1 MAKIIAT
8 ELFPTQDKTKTV
20 QKTKQ
25 LLSALYYPVL
35 GIMALLACWYI
46 GVWFAVKNGLFLL
59 ADFAPI
65 PTYDA
70 LIRMAQQGILYHAI
84 TDSLG
89 RILLGIGYAIAIGLP
104 LGIALGLNHTA
115 HRITVLPIQFLRMTS
130 PLSLMPIVVMVMDTW
145 ENAIVFL
152 LAFSAIWPILL
163 STSNGVNR
171 IDKGW
176 LKVAENY
183 QVTVYKKI
191 RYVILPAIASDIF
204 AGIRLSIGVCW
215 VVLVPA
221 EFLGVTSGLGYAI
234 NDARDTLDY
243 SAMTALV
250 LIIGTT
256 GYALDTLLR
265 YLTHH
270 FSWSR

>member
-1 MAKIIAT
+1 MKNT
-8 ELFPTQDKTKTV
+8 SPLVTSFTYS
-20 QKTKQ
+20 
-25 LLSALYYPVL
+25 LL
-35 GIMALLACWYI
+35 GILALFAFWYV
-46 GVWFAVKNGLFLL
+46 GVWFAVEQGHFLFE
-59 ADFAPI
+59 DFAPA

-70 LIRMAQQGILYHAI
+70 LIRMSEQGILQNAI
-84 TDSLG
+84 LDSLW
-89 RILLGIGYAIAIGLP
+89 RILLGITYAIAIGVP
-104 LGIALGLNHTA
+104 VGIALGLNHTA

-130 PLSLMPIVVMVMDTW
+130 PLSLMPIVVMLIETW

-176 LKVAENY
+176 LKVAQNY
-183 QVTVYKKI
+183 QVNLYKKV

-250 LIIGTT
+250 LIIGAT
-256 GYALDTLLR
+256 GYILDTILR
-265 YLTHH
+265 WLTQH
-270 FSWSR
+270 FAWSR